1 MISAII
7 ALALSMVGM
16 ILYMM
21 IRFQFSYSIAANVA
35 LIHDVIVSM
44 GIYFILGGQFTLQ
57 VVASVLTLIGYSVN
71 DTIVIF
77 DRERENLKLQQG
89 KTYFE
94 IVNMSINQTLGRTIL
109 TSVSVLLILAAQL
122 LFGGSGIR
130 DFIAVMFIGC
140 IIGGYSSIFIS
151 PVITAYWHK
160 ANPNV
165 KEVEKTSEK
174 DGEAL
179 ETAEKV

>member
-71 DTIVIF
+71 DTIVTV
-77 DRERENLKLQQG
+77 DRQRENLKLQQG

-94 IVNMSINQTLGRTIL
+94 IVNMINHLKL
-109 TSVSVLLILAAQL
+109 TPPLKMEEVPKFLKDLEAKKKNL
-122 LFGGSGIR
+122 
-130 DFIAVMFIGC
+130 
-140 IIGGYSSIFIS
+140 
-151 PVITAYWHK
+151 P
-160 ANPNV
+160 
-165 KEVEKTSEK
+165 KEF
-174 DGEAL
+174 
-179 ETAEKV
+179 AEKEQK